1 MGISLRVDPD
11 SGIVYITTSGS
22 PSVDEQRDLWRQIGR
37 LPGIRQ
43 PLRVLDDRRGLETFA
58 ETSDVRAARDFAA
71 KISEWVRDT
80 RIATVVPEAAAFGM
94 ARMFQAYSDD
104 LPLELRAFYDYDEA
118 ERWLLDG
125 SDPALPVD

>member
-22 PSVDEQRDLWRQIGR
+22 PTVGEQRDLWRQIGR
-37 LPGIRQ
+37 LPGVGR

-58 ETSDVRAARDFAA
+58 ETSDVRAASDFAA
-71 KISEWVRDT
+71 KIADRVRDT

-125 SDPALPVD
+125 SEPEPLAG